1 MLKAGHNSVGLDFYF
16 TLYMLPS
23 AFVEGNSFYMFETRV
38 RKKPCLGFLSFFY
51 FVNLHTKVFENEQEN
66 ED

>member
-16 TLYMLPS
+16 NLYMLPS

-38 RKKPCLGFLSFFY
+38 RKKPCLGFLSFFLFRKFAY
-51 FVNLHTKVFENEQEN
+51 
-66 ED
+66 